1 MNSFKHFSGSKNEPT
16 RNASNRPSSFKAF
29 EIVID
34 GFDLGQLIDPNGFF
48 RFLQH
53 FSTERLTLKVIEHG
67 FDEIIKAD
75 LELTDTNEDL
85 IKKGMFSRKNQ
96 MTEKWR
102 ISEIDF

>member
-1 MNSFKHFSGSKNEPT
+1 MYFQ
-16 RNASNRPSSFKAF
+16 AF

-67 FDEIIKAD
+67 FDGIIKAD

-85 IKKGMFSRKNQ
+85 IKKGMFSRIFDWLINFS
-96 MTEKWR
+96 R
-102 ISEIDF
+102 FFIG